1 MHLIDFIIFFLFTGG
16 IVLFGCSF
24 FKKKI
29 SSEEFVSGGRNLPGW
44 VVGMSIFST
53 YVSSI
58 SYLGYPG
65 MAYAGNW
72 NAFVFSLSIPVA
84 ALFAVMYFVPF
95 YRNMGCVSAYSY
107 LEERF
112 GLWARL
118 YASACYLLTQMARIG
133 TIFIL
138 LGWDLQLVIV
148 LSSVAIIMY
157 SMFGGIKAVIWTEAL
172 QGIVLIGGTI
182 VCMLVLLFQTPGGP
196 SNVVETALAD
206 GKFSLGSFSLELGTS
221 TFWVCF
227 VYGIFT
233 NLQNY
238 GIDQSYVQ
246 RYHAAKSEKQAKFSA
261 MFSAFLFI
269 PVSAFFF
276 MIGTSLYVFYKMQP
290 DLLPASI
297 VKADDVFPYFIV
309 HQLPVGLTGLLIA
322 SIFASGMSTVATS
335 ISSSST
341 IILTDYYVRVRSLAS
356 EKERIHVLK
365 ISGVIVGLIGIVVAI
380 LLSHVDGILDAWWK
394 LSSVFS
400 GGMLGLFLL
409 AFVSKK
415 VGNMAAALA
424 VICGVAIIGFISIG
438 TVLHGYLAIVFG
450 TVVIFCSGFLFT
462 MILDRRRK

>member
-1 MHLIDFIIFFLFTGG
+1 
-16 IVLFGCSF
+16 
-24 FKKKI
+24 
-29 SSEEFVSGGRNLPGW
+29 
-44 VVGMSIFST
+44 
-53 YVSSI
+53 
-58 SYLGYPG
+58 
-65 MAYAGNW
+65 
-72 NAFVFSLSIPVA
+72 
-84 ALFAVMYFVPF
+84 
-95 YRNMGCVSAYSY
+95 
-107 LEERF
+107 
-112 GLWARL
+112 
-118 YASACYLLTQMARIG
+118 
-133 TIFIL
+133 
-138 LGWDLQLVIV
+138 
-148 LSSVAIIMY
+148 
-157 SMFGGIKAVIWTEAL
+157 
-172 QGIVLIGGTI
+172 
-182 VCMLVLLFQTPGGP
+182 
-196 SNVVETALAD
+196 
-206 GKFSLGSFSLELGTS
+206 
-221 TFWVCF
+221 
-227 VYGIFT
+227 
-233 NLQNY
+233 
-238 GIDQSYVQ
+238 
-246 RYHAAKSEKQAKFSA
+246 
-261 MFSAFLFI
+261 
-269 PVSAFFF
+269 
-276 MIGTSLYVFYKMQP
+276 MQP

-450 TVVIFCSGFLFT
+450 TVVIFCSGFLYT